1 MYVFLRNHKYP
12 FTKYKFCE
20 KNKTVDLLYICDLIG
35 TFAFAVYGAYI
46 GFRKE
51 FDIFGVSVCA
61 FLCALGGGTIR
72 EILLNNPPVY
82 FHNYTYLYVVC
93 FGIAFCTYT
102 YKHFHRINRFMLI
115 LDAIG
120 LATFAFIGATRGANA
135 HIGPVGIIM
144 FAPLTAVGGGI
155 LKDVVVHEI
164 PSSFKGEIY
173 ATPTILLGIIY
184 LIFQYDMR
192 NPLYAFLLIVL
203 TFSIRVFAIQ
213 YHIHARNWKEVHQLC
228 SKTPYKSIWKPS
240 RVRMLFFHVSEKK
253 RSRE

>member
-1 MYVFLRNHKYP
+1 MNMDF
-12 FTKYKFCE
+12 
-20 KNKTVDLLYICDLIG
+20 LYIFDLIG

-82 FHNYTYLYVVC
+82 FRNYTYLYVVF
-93 FGIAFCTYT
+93 FGITFCTYM
-102 YKHFHRINRFMLI
+102 YKHFHRVNKFMLI

-120 LATFAFIGATRGANA
+120 LATFAFIGATRGASA

-155 LKDVVVHEI
+155 LKDVIAKEI

-173 ATPTILLGIIY
+173 ASPTIFLGIIY
-184 LIFQYDMR
+184 LVFQNEMN
-192 NPLYAFLLIVL
+192 NPFYAFFLIVV

-213 YHIHARNWKEVHQLC
+213 YSIHARNWKEVHNLF
-228 SKTPYKSIWKPS
+228 SKTPHKFIRKPS
-240 RVRMLFFHVSEKK
+240 HARLLFFHTSEKK
-253 RSRE
+253 RE